1 MSAREDL
8 LSALDQG
15 WMSDA
20 HAYLALKP
28 LWRDGR
34 ITRPGGRSRQHILLA
49 KETLRSA
56 ARNGVLTEEEAEKA
70 MRPLRGPGE
79 GDAGAPG

>member
-15 WMSDA
+15 RLSDA

-49 KETLRSA
+49 KETLRTA
-56 ARNGVLTEEEAEKA
+56 ARSGLLTEEEAEHA
-70 MRPLRGPGE
+70 MRPLRPDGE
-79 GDAGAPG
+79 GAGGAAG